1 MSALHTHNCFMLAQ
15 ACAYFLVPWDGRVTS
30 ASLLQDGGAEEQDQE
45 EAIGEINDRDIPAA
59 ALEEACRRIAASS
72 AAESLGVAF
81 HCGMPGFAGP
91 LSAAVWEEVSFS
103 FLAACTDL
111 LQLQTHVR

>member
-1 MSALHTHNCFMLAQ
+1 MLAQ
-15 ACAYFLVPWDGRVTS
+15 ACAYLLVPWDGRVTS

-72 AAESLGVAF
+72 AAESLCVAF

-103 FLAACTDL
+103 FSAACTDL
-111 LQLQTHVR
+111 LQLQTHLQ